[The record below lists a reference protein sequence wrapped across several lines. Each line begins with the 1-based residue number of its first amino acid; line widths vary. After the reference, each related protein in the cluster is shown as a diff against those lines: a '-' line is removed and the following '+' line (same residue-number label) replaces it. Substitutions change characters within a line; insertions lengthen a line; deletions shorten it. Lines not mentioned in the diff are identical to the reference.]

1 MFKKIIFILLSL
13 ASFKVYGNGWDA
25 PATPISVMFVYPDY
39 VVVVQE
45 GNYSGTGCAPGY
57 VWSFAWS
64 DFDSA
69 TQQRIY
75 STLLAAK
82 LSRTP
87 IKPIIAM
94 SGCGPEGKLRFNGQ
108 FVM

>member
-1 MFKKIIFILLSL
+1 MFKRFIFILLMFSPL
-13 ASFKVYGNGWDA
+13 NVLGNGWDA

-39 VVVVQE
+39 MVVIQE
-45 GNYSGTGCAPGY
+45 GNYSGTGCTPGY
-57 VWSFAWS
+57 MWSFAWS
-64 DFDSA
+64 DFDGP

-87 IKPIIAM
+87 IKPITAM
-94 SGCGPEGKLRFNGQ
+94 SGCGPEGKLKFNGQ
-108 FVM
+108 LVI